1 MLSAHQFIKKQVLDD
16 HTAEEHGFKLIADAC
31 LTPFMKIS
39 GNAGVVS
46 AKSLEDLVRLGN
58 HRLVYDAPHRHI
70 FDREEIG
77 VIDPA
82 NVLANLGNS
91 GVA

>member
-1 MLSAHQFIKKQVLDD
+1 MLNDRTS
-16 HTAEEHGFKLIADAC
+16 EEHGFKLIADAC
-31 LTPFMKIS
+31 LIPFMKIS

-46 AKSLEDLVRLGN
+46 AKSMEDLVRLGN

-77 VIDPA
+77 VIDPS
-82 NVLANLGNS
+82 NVLAKIGNS
-91 GVA
+91 GIAEEGC